1 MPDEGLDRFVEAQS
15 HQTSG
20 FDAALDELR
29 TGGKRGHWIWYIF
42 PQLSGLGT
50 SWMAQRYEICG
61 VDEATS
67 YLTHTVLGPRL
78 LEITRIVRERLR
90 DGANVGELMGSRI
103 DALKLVS
110 SLTLFRDVASRAAA
124 DDQCPVCTALAAA
137 AGEVLATAEAQGY
150 PPCQFTLA
158 VLERA

>member
-1 MPDEGLDRFVEAQS
+1 MPHEGLDRFVEAQS

-20 FDAALDELR
+20 FDAALLELR

-42 PQLSGLGT
+42 PQVSGLGA
-50 SWMAQRYEICG
+50 SWMAEHYAICG

-67 YLTHTVLGPRL
+67 YLTHPVLGPRL
-78 LEITRIVRERLR
+78 LEVTRIVRDQLR
-90 DGANVGELMGSRI
+90 EGPSVRDLMGSRI

-110 SLTLFRDVASRAAA
+110 SLTLFRDVASRVAA
-124 DDQCPVCTALAAA
+124 DVKCPVCVELAVA

-150 PPCQFTLA
+150 PPCQFTLGT
-158 VLERA
+158 LERT

>member
-1 MPDEGLDRFVEAQS
+1 MPHEGLDRFVEAQS

-20 FDAALDELR
+20 FDAALLELR

-42 PQLSGLGT
+42 PQLSGLGA
-50 SWMAQRYEICG
+50 SWMAQHYEIRG

-67 YLTHTVLGPRL
+67 YLTHPVLGPRL
-78 LEITRIVRERLR
+78 LELTRIVREQVRQ
-90 DGANVGELMGSRI
+90 GANVRDLMGSRI

-110 SLTLFRDVASRAAA
+110 SLTLFRGVASRVAA
-124 DDQCPVCTALAAA
+124 DHECAVCVELAVA
-137 AGEVLATAEAQGY
+137 AGEVLATAELQGY

-158 VLERA
+158 ALERT